1 MKKIYLTASV
11 ALIGMIANA
20 QTTLKIA
27 NPAKN
32 KAVRT
37 ERVAN
42 PNSVQAVTS
51 TIVCNTQYVAGTTM
65 DLNFTYTT
73 TNTDQEYVDS
83 LAITFPAGITPTG
96 LGATS
101 NPFPNTEDNGGGLE
115 ALNGVTGQ
123 TITWGSDTAT
133 DQYGGIFS
141 AAGITFTVNVTVDPT
156 ATANLTANYFM
167 SGDGF
172 GATPAN
178 GSGLFVIYPVGAAL
192 KNLQTVFV
200 QPLNLTALNVCNY
213 GMDTLIAKIKNLGT
227 VADSNTAVMFSVNG
241 TVIGTTVLPTPL
253 AAGDSIF
260 VPCLSAFNFAPSNTY
275 VLQAWTSVSGDI
287 DATNDT
293 ATLAFTNSISTALST
308 TAYTNGIE
316 SAYDY
321 ASLTRAF
328 VSGAGFVF
336 GPSTATKHTGLQ
348 ALFYTVAANTAPLG
362 VNEAMVILPCM
373 DVTMGETYRISY
385 WKRSNTTGQSAILTG
400 LTNDVAGMSTVV
412 KAYAAIT
419 PTSVWIKDSADFT
432 ATATETRYF
441 AIGGKGTT
449 TATVGINVRLD
460 DINIVNIAS
469 LVGVK
474 NVATATSGL
483 YPNPAANTVTL
494 TNVTV
499 GEVVNVYNVL
509 GSVVLTEKVS
519 ATTHAMNIATLA
531 NGNYIVRVG
540 NTTPVRLTVAK

>member
-42 PNSVQAVTS
+42 PNSVQAVAS

-101 NPFPNTEDNGGGLE
+101 NPFPNTEDPLGGLE

-123 TITWGSDTAT
+123 TITWGDGSAP
-133 DQYGGIFS
+133 DQFGGIF
-141 AAGITFTVNVTVDPT
+141 AANGITFTVNVTVDPT
-156 ATANLTANYFM
+156 ATGNLTANYFT

-172 GATPAN
+172 GPSPAN
-178 GSGLFVIYPVGAAL
+178 GSGSFVIYPVGAVL

-213 GMDTLIAKIKNLGT
+213 GMDTLIAKIKNLGN

-253 AAGDSIF
+253 AAGDSSF
-260 VPCLSAFNFAPSNTY
+260 VPCLVPFNFAPSNTY

-287 DATNDT
+287 DASNDT
-293 ATLAFTNSISTALST
+293 ATLAFTNSISTALTSAT
-308 TAYTNGIE
+308 YTNGIE
-316 SAYDY
+316 STYDY

-336 GPSTATKHTGLQ
+336 GPSTLTFHSGAQ

-373 DVTMGETYRISY
+373 DVTLGETYRISY
-385 WKRSNTTGQSAILTG
+385 WNRSNTTGQSAVFTG

-419 PTSVWIKDSADFT
+419 PTNVWIKDSVDFT

-449 TATVGINVRLD
+449 TATVGVNVRLD
-460 DINIVNIAS
+460 DINITKLAPVS
-469 LVGVK
+469 VK
-474 NVATATSGL
+474 NLTATTSNL
-483 YPNPAANTVTL
+483 YPNPAANNVTL

-519 ATTHAMNIATLA
+519 ATTHTMNIATLA